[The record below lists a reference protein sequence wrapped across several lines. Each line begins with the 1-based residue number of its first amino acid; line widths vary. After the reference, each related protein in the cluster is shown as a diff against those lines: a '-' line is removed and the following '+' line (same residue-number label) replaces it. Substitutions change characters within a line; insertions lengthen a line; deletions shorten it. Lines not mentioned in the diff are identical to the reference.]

1 MNDFEKQMLKEKQLN
16 TDMWAIA
23 CLLISPDWG
32 NTENVEELKKALDIY
47 GEKYGRDVL
56 RDLEDAMN
64 EAVYQ
69 ACERIQEKWEGVDA

>member
-1 MNDFEKQMLKEKQLN
+1 MDDFEKQILKEQQLS

-23 CLLISPDWG
+23 CLLISPDWS
-32 NTENVEELKKALDIY
+32 NKDNHEELKKALDIY

-56 RDLEDAMN
+56 RDLEDSMN

-69 ACERIQEKWEGVDA
+69 ACERIQEGWDE